1 MSGLPYQGG
10 LNSQM
15 FDISQYGVN
24 MQSPSASV
32 ASGLGGLASAMPF
45 IGPILGAG
53 LNIYAQQQQNA
64 KQEAFFEQYMSP
76 QARMAQMRAA
86 GINPNAAAQGIS
98 GASAPQMNAAAPTG
112 AFSSLGEQLGNSVN
126 NALSAKA
133 ISAGIDKT
141 NAETDLTNSL
151 NVEKQTTNKYL
162 DAMQNATLRNLVNQ
176 GNITEHQANIIAV
189 DDYYKG
195 AEAAAH
201 LEQTYMV
208 LDKIA
213 AEVRNEEQQ
222 YYNLLAQEYATMQA
236 GQLSEAQI
244 HKVFSDIGLN
254 NAQINKIAHEVE
266 GIDASTMATMQSISE
281 SQARERLTRVQAQ
294 EQEKY
299 LSIWNNS
306 GFNMK
311 SDVNANFHGMI
322 ANGDIDGATKI
333 LKGTEAM
340 ILNEG
345 KANFKRKDYMFDKSM
360 ETLGMAARLF
370 GGISG
375 LR

>member
-189 DDYYKG
+189 DDTIK
-195 AEAAAH
+195 
-201 LEQTYMV
+201 V
-208 LDKIA
+208 LKLLHTLNRPTWFLIRLPLRFA
-213 AEVRNEEQQ
+213 MRNS
-222 YYNLLAQEYATMQA
+222 NITICLP
-236 GQLSEAQI
+236 
-244 HKVFSDIGLN
+244 
-254 NAQINKIAHEVE
+254 
-266 GIDASTMATMQSISE
+266 
-281 SQARERLTRVQAQ
+281 
-294 EQEKY
+294 
-299 LSIWNNS
+299 
-306 GFNMK
+306 
-311 SDVNANFHGMI
+311 
-322 ANGDIDGATKI
+322 
-333 LKGTEAM
+333 
-340 ILNEG
+340 
-345 KANFKRKDYMFDKSM
+345 KSM
-360 ETLGMAARLF
+360 LQCRLVSF
-370 GGISG
+370 
-375 LR
+375 LRLRYIRCLVILV

>member
-1 MSGLPYQGG
+1 
-10 LNSQM
+10 
-15 FDISQYGVN
+15 
-24 MQSPSASV
+24 
-32 ASGLGGLASAMPF
+32 
-45 IGPILGAG
+45 
-53 LNIYAQQQQNA
+53 
-64 KQEAFFEQYMSP
+64 
-76 QARMAQMRAA
+76 
-86 GINPNAAAQGIS
+86 
-98 GASAPQMNAAAPTG
+98 
-112 AFSSLGEQLGNSVN
+112 
-126 NALSAKA
+126 
-133 ISAGIDKT
+133 
-141 NAETDLTNSL
+141 
-151 NVEKQTTNKYL
+151 
-162 DAMQNATLRNLVNQ
+162 
-176 GNITEHQANIIAV
+176 
-189 DDYYKG
+189 
-195 AEAAAH
+195 
-201 LEQTYMV
+201 
-208 LDKIA
+208 
-213 AEVRNEEQQ
+213 
-222 YYNLLAQEYATMQA
+222 MQA